1 MFIMEDNEVKKTEHQ
16 ISVAQKLQ
24 TAFGA
29 SAVNSVS
36 VEMQLAESV
45 SDFLRAMDVGKERVS
60 KCKIAFGD

>member
-1 MFIMEDNEVKKTEHQ
+1 MEDKKVKEMEHQ
-16 ISVAQKLQ
+16 VSVAQKLQ

-45 SDFLRAMDVGKERVS
+45 SDFLRAMDVGKECVS